1 MHTGRIFLQS
11 MLWRGL
17 YYVSAFVINILI
29 ARHFQASVSGGIY
42 FIISIYSI
50 IVLVSSLSLES
61 GIIYFAAKKQIP
73 LSKLFNFS
81 TAWSLFIG
89 IIVFFVACYF
99 VGNVKTQLSGPF
111 LIASS
116 LSFICGNLLINYCS
130 GFFYAANNFIIPN
143 FIFIIST
150 CFLIISI
157 PYHGHS
163 FIPGVTDDNYFY
175 IYMYSFLVQG
185 ICLALFAKAKYIKNG
200 FRHFLSISEF
210 RLLFNYCFMAF
221 AGNII
226 HLLLYRIDYFFVE
239 KYCDPVQLGNYIQV
253 SKLVNLFFILPT
265 ILASVIFPVTASG
278 QKTGIINMLTLLS
291 RFIFTGYLFICILLA
306 LAGKLFFPYLFG
318 DSFSQMYIPFLL
330 LIPGIL
336 ALSGI
341 FTITAYFAGKNRIR
355 YNITGSVLALIVI
368 LAGDIIFIPRYGINA
383 AALVSSAGYLV
394 YQVYVLIIIN
404 KEFNTKLSDFFVF
417 RFSDIKS
424 IKDYFFVKS

>member
-1 MHTGRIFLQS
+1 MQTGRILVQS

-17 YYVSAFVINILI
+17 YYVSAFVMNILI

-61 GIIYFAAKKQIP
+61 GIIYFASKKQIL
-73 LSKLFNFS
+73 LSKLFSFS
-81 TAWSLFIG
+81 IAWSLFTG
-89 IIVFFVACYF
+89 IIVFFVASYF
-99 VGNVKTQLSGPF
+99 AGNINTQVNDKF

-116 LSFICGNLLINYCS
+116 VSFICGNLLITYCS
-130 GFFYAANNFIIPN
+130 GFFYAANNFIVPN
-143 FIFIIST
+143 VIFIVSS

-157 PYHGHS
+157 PYNGHS
-163 FIPGVTDDNYFY
+163 FIQGIDNENYFY
-175 IYMYSFLVQG
+175 FYMYSFLVQG
-185 ICLALFAKAKYIKNG
+185 ICLALFAKVKYIEKG
-200 FRHFLSISEF
+200 FRYFLSINEF

-265 ILASVIFPVTASG
+265 ILASVVFPVTASG
-278 QKTGIINMLTLLS
+278 QKTDIVKLLTVLS
-291 RFIFTGYLFICILLA
+291 RCIFTGYLFICIVLA
-306 LAGKLFFPYLFG
+306 CTGKFFFPYLFG
-318 DSFSQMYIPFLL
+318 DSFSQMYEPFLL

-355 YNITGSVLALIVI
+355 HNITGSILALIVI

-404 KEFNTKLSDFFVF
+404 KEFNSKLGDFFVF
-417 RFSDIKS
+417 RFSDIKN
-424 IKDYFFVKS
+424 IRDYFFVRS

>member
-1 MHTGRIFLQS
+1 MHTGRILMQS

-17 YYVSAFVINILI
+17 YYVSAFIINILI

-50 IVLVSSLSLES
+50 AVLVSSLSLES

-73 LSKLFNFS
+73 LSKLFSFS
-81 TAWSLFIG
+81 IVWSLFIG
-89 IIVFFVACYF
+89 AVILFVAFYF
-99 VGNVKTQLSGPF
+99 SDAVDTRLSRTF

-116 LSFICGNLLINYCS
+116 VSFICGNLLITYCS

-143 FIFIIST
+143 VIFIVST
-150 CFLIISI
+150 CFLIIVI

-163 FIPGVTDDNYFY
+163 LIPGINDSNYFY
-175 IYMYSFLVQG
+175 VYMYSFLVQG
-185 ICLALFAKAKYIKNG
+185 VCLALFAKVKYIKTG
-200 FRHFLSISEF
+200 GWYFLSINEF

-239 KYCDPVQLGNYIQV
+239 KYCDPAQLGNYIQV

-265 ILASVIFPVTASG
+265 ILASVVFPVTASG
-278 QKTGIINMLTLLS
+278 QKTDIIRLLTVLS
-291 RFIFTGYLFICILLA
+291 RCIFTGYLFVCIVLA
-306 LAGKLFFPYLFG
+306 AVGKSFFPYLFG
-318 DSFSQMYIPFLL
+318 DSFSQMYNPFLL

-355 YNITGSVLALIVI
+355 HNITGSLLALIVI
-368 LAGDIIFIPRYGINA
+368 LAGDIIFIPRYGTNA

-394 YQVYVLIIIN
+394 YQVYVIIIIN

-417 RFSDIKS
+417 RFSDVKKIKN
-424 IKDYFFVKS
+424 YFFVKS